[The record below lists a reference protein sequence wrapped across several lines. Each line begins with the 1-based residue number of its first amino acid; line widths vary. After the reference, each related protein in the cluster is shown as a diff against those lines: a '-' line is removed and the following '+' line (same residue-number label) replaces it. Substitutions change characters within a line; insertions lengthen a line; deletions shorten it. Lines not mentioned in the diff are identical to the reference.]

1 MELLKYQITD
11 QLKVRDQRADTLS
24 VGIHN
29 QRTRFTLVEP
39 LRILAASRERLRQL
53 ASKLTVRHLA
63 NLG

>member
-1 MELLKYQITD
+1 MPIPYLF
-11 QLKVRDQRADTLS
+11 
-24 VGIHN
+24 GIHN

-53 ASKLTVRHLA
+53 ASKLNVRHLA